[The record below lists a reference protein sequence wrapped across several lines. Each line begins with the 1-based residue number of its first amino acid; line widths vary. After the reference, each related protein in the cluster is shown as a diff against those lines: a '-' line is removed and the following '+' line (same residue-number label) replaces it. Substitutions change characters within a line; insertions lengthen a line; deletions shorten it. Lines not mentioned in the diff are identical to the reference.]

1 MFIQMNRELRKNYRD
16 TAQSIKAYIENIR
29 KRYNVEMQ
37 YHDNVGIFVNDYRLG
52 PVLLNYY
59 AHNNEFCKCVKD
71 NKTCCNQC
79 YASKGRIAERAR
91 RLKQPFY
98 GRCHMGMEEFVFP
111 VMLKNQAI
119 GYFTVGEFYSE
130 RDKARAFAKERAEE
144 KKLDTDI
151 IMGKYDA
158 TARKIDFDVN
168 ELVTDMS
175 VLTYCIASYAAEN
188 ITIEEEQKQEN
199 DTQSRNYV
207 VDTAKEYIFANYNK
221 DVTLD
226 AIARACFC
234 NSSYLSYI
242 FKKKTG
248 MKVSD
253 YINSFRINRAKF
265 YLSIS
270 DFTITQISE
279 KVGFNDSGYFSR
291 VFKKNTG
298 MSPDAFRKR
307 EKHHVLADGK

>member
-1 MFIQMNRELRKNYRD
+1 MFIERNRELRKNNRD
-16 TAQSIKAYIENIR
+16 TAQYIKAYIKNIR
-29 KRYNVEMQ
+29 TRYNVELQ
-37 YHDNVGIFVNDYRLG
+37 YHDNVGIFVNDYKLG
-52 PVLLNYY
+52 PILLDYY
-59 AHNNEFCKCVKD
+59 AHNNEFCVFVKSD
-71 NKTCCNQC
+71 KGCCNKC
-79 YASKGRIAERAR
+79 YASKGRIAERAA
-91 RLKQPFY
+91 RLKLPFY
-98 GRCHMGMEEFVFP
+98 GRCHMGMEEYVFP
-111 VMLKNQAI
+111 VMIKNQVI
-119 GYFTVGEFYSE
+119 GYFTVGEFCSDKMKTE
-130 RDKARAFAKERAEE
+130 EFIRKRAEDSKLNVDMLIEKARFTLRP
-144 KKLDTDI
+144 
-151 IMGKYDA
+151 
-158 TARKIDFDVN
+158 IDFDVD
-168 ELVTDMS
+168 ELVVDMNM
-175 VLTYCIASYAAEN
+175 LAYCIAEYASDN
-188 ITIEEEQKQEN
+188 IAIEDSQKQDQEQ
-199 DTQSRNYV
+199 QSRNYV

-248 MKVSD
+248 MKVTD

-298 MSPDAFRKR
+298 ISPDAFRKK
-307 EKHHVLADGK
+307 EKHRVMADGK

>member
-1 MFIQMNRELRKNYRD
+1 MFIERNRELRKKERD
-16 TAQSIKAYIENIR
+16 TAQYIKAYIKNIR
-29 KRYNVEMQ
+29 ARYNVELQ

-52 PVLLNYY
+52 PVLLDYY
-59 AHNNEFCKCVKD
+59 AHNNEFCKYVKSD
-71 NKTCCNQC
+71 KACCNKC
-79 YASKGRIAERAR
+79 YASKGRIAERAA

-98 GRCHMGMEEFVFP
+98 DRCHMGMEEYVFP
-111 VMLKNQAI
+111 VMIKRQVI
-119 GYFTVGEFYSE
+119 GYFTVGEFYSDRE
-130 RDKARAFAKERAEE
+130 KADAFIKECAAQTKLEIETLIE
-144 KKLDTDI
+144 KSHS
-151 IMGKYDA
+151 A
-158 TARKIDFDVN
+158 SRVVDFDID
-168 ELVTDMS
+168 ELVVDMS
-175 VLTYCIASYAAEN
+175 ILTYCIAEYASDN
-188 ITIEEEQKQEN
+188 VSIEEEQKQES
-199 DTQSRNYV
+199 DQQSRNYV

-248 MKVSD
+248 MKVSE

-291 VFKKNTG
+291 VFKKITG
-298 MSPDAFRKR
+298 ISPDAFRKS
-307 EKHHVLADGK
+307 EKHRVLADSK